1 VHDLKGVLFVLQ
13 EKLAFLHGMYQR
25 LLAGRVMVP
34 PKDTS
39 IHQFTWADLT
49 SLVYEQMCNL
59 VTTAQRTDE
68 KVSLLQKSS
77 FMLYHLLMCVDE
89 K

>member
-1 VHDLKGVLFVLQ
+1 M
-13 EKLAFLHGMYQR
+13 HGMYQR

-59 VTTAQRTDE
+59 VTSSQRTDE
-68 KVSLLQKSS
+68 KVSRVNISLKKCIFLKDTQ
-77 FMLYHLLMCVDE
+77 
-89 K
+89 

>member
-1 VHDLKGVLFVLQ
+1 MDTLLVVCVQ

-39 IHQFTWADLT
+39 IHKFTWADLT

-59 VTTAQRTDE
+59 VTSSQRTDE
-68 KVSLLQKSS
+68 KVSKGKIILCFKIPL
-77 FMLYHLLMCVDE
+77 
-89 K
+89 